1 MPAESGDKPL
11 LYLFLTFSTPVES
24 GARIYYCDLL
34 IICPLYQTFYGY
46 CYLLYLYQARSS
58 IQTSFILHF
67 FGRTILAPLNMVEP
81 CTRLAPDATA
91 HARQVDLV
99 RRNLI
104 GRGPTFIC
112 FYNKFNFFRCF
123 GGQIIKCCFYMW
135 KTYEFRVFDP
145 FLGHFIM
152 KSQL

>member
-67 FGRTILAPLNMVEP
+67 FGRTILAPLNMVES

-91 HARQVDLV
+91 HARQVDLSTSQFDWPRADV
-99 RRNLI
+99 HLFLQQLQLFPLFWGPNNKMLLLHVENIRN
-104 GRGPTFIC
+104 
-112 FYNKFNFFRCF
+112 F
-123 GGQIIKCCFYMW
+123 GSLTRF
-135 KTYEFRVFDP
+135 
-145 FLGHFIM
+145 
-152 KSQL
+152 

>member
-91 HARQVDLV
+91 HARQVDLSTSQFDWPRADV
-99 RRNLI
+99 HLFLQQLQLFPLFW
-104 GRGPTFIC
+104 GPN
-112 FYNKFNFFRCF
+112 NKMLLLHVENIRIS
-123 GGQIIKCCFYMW
+123 G
-135 KTYEFRVFDP
+135 
-145 FLGHFIM
+145 FLTRF
-152 KSQL
+152 